1 MPDETHQTLTQSII
15 QGARTDPTRLALVFI
30 DDDGGE
36 ESISTARFHGEAL
49 TYSRALREIGV
60 EENDLVIL
68 VLQHSQMLL
77 YAFWGA
83 MYLGAIASIF
93 PYLTE
98 KLDPAIYLEQV
109 RALVMHSK
117 AKAVITFPE
126 FKDHLSK

>member
-30 DDDGGE
+30 GDDGSE

-49 TYSRALREIGV
+49 TYSQALQKIGV

-98 KLDPAIYLEQV
+98 KLDPDIYWSRVKELV
-109 RALVMHSK
+109 AHSRAR
-117 AKAVITFPE
+117 AVITF
-126 FKDHLSK
+126 